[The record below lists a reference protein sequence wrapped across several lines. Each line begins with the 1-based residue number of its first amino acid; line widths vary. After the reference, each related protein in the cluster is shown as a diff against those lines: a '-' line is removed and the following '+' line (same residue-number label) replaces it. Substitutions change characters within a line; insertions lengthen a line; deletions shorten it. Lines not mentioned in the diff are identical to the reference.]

1 MTADEFVAVN
11 FRLWLRQPATR
22 RNHWILSAAL
32 VLLSVSVGLDIL
44 QAGRVSSWSTMIF
57 LAVGVLY
64 GLLRMSLVRYQLR
77 RGYSRNPALRE
88 PVSFSFAADR
98 LRGHG
103 AADRHE
109 VRWDKL
115 RRAIW
120 VRPHWLL
127 LYPNE
132 TGCFYVDLRQ
142 LQAPATPDDVVALL
156 RNQHVLVREL

>member
-22 RNHWILSAAL
+22 RNHWILGAAL

-44 QAGRVSSWSTMIF
+44 QAGRVSSWSNLIF

-64 GLLRMSLVRYQLR
+64 SLLRMSLVRYQLR
-77 RGYSRNPALRE
+77 RGYSRNPVLRE

-103 AADRHE
+103 AAGRYE

-115 RRAIW
+115 RRVVW
-120 VRPHWLL
+120 VRPYWLL

-142 LQAPATPDDVVALL
+142 LQAPATPHDLVAVL

>member
-22 RNHWILSAAL
+22 RNHWILGAAL
-32 VLLSVSVGLDIL
+32 VLLGVSAGLAML
-44 QAGRVSSWSTMIF
+44 QAGRVSSWSSVIF

-64 GLLRMSLVRYQLR
+64 GLLHGGLVRYQLR

-88 PVSFSFAADR
+88 PISFTFDADG
-98 LRGHG
+98 LRDDSATG
-103 AADRHE
+103 RCE

-115 RRAIW
+115 RRAAW

-127 LYPNE
+127 LYPTE

-142 LQAPATPDDVVALL
+142 LQAPATPNDLGALL
-156 RNQHVLVREL
+156 HDQHVLVRGL